1 MSEREAGETAYGGQS
16 GARPAQLALALAVS
30 AAALR
35 LIPLQWLHPLNWDE
49 LEFFRATRWIAEG
62 KVPFRDFWEHHAP
75 LMWYVFAPFAA
86 FIESEGVA
94 AVIALRWAQ
103 IPVWI
108 LTFWFTN
115 LWMKGAGVGAF
126 ARWAAMGLAFSSSM
140 LMIPAVEFRI
150 EALGCALFMGG
161 LLLAQRNRMFMAG
174 VALCLAVWANLR
186 LAPVVVVTAL
196 LLPMLR
202 PDERRWRVNR
212 GAFGIMAGGAAAT
225 LLCLAYFLWTGSIR
239 ELYEQL
245 WADNR
250 AERYAAPVAWGFL
263 HRLLIPF
270 GVRLLAGDRAFD
282 LAGIDLGGAF
292 VLLLGV
298 AGLLG
303 VLRRRLSPDWMFVIA
318 VLQVS
323 NLLFVA
329 WMKFIYNYHL
339 VLLVVMMVPLIG
351 WLIDRAIQSTSGS
364 RHRLVVSGVFMILG
378 LAWCGN
384 AFASVF
390 RGKEM
395 DRAYQDLVMR
405 EVHARTAEGDVVW
418 SGIPWAL
425 YREPAY
431 RFWFLPELTRQ
442 LVRHQHAEPYTLD
455 AIYLDPPAAVV
466 FDHNALVWIGTVQRE
481 LAPFFVRHYIPVWR
495 NLWMPAMNGLLWP
508 GRDREWLVPRD
519 GDYYVFTSREITQHL
534 WFRDPLLVA
543 RRHDVKAAQFTL
555 SLPAPTVPV
564 GIEWF
569 VDGELVESNPR
580 IPLRRGQRL
589 RAEHRGA
596 EPFGLILYAG
606 ADRVLFRQP
615 PPGITL
621 DGETARITHIPRIG
635 ARIEP

>member
-1 MSEREAGETAYGGQS
+1 MSENVADETAS
-16 GARPAQLALALAVS
+16 SVRESARLIYLAMVLAVS

-62 KVPFRDFWEHHAP
+62 KVPFRDFWEHHTP
-75 LMWYVFAPFAA
+75 LMWYLFAPFAA
-86 FIESEGVA
+86 LIETEGVT

-103 IPVWI
+103 IPVWVF
-108 LTFWFTN
+108 TFWCLN

-126 ARWAAMGLAFSSSM
+126 ARWAAMALALSSSM
-140 LMIPAVEFRI
+140 LMIPAVEYRI
-150 EALGCALFMGG
+150 ESLGCALFMAG
-161 LLLAQRNRMFMAG
+161 LLLAQRRRMFLAG
-174 VALCLAVWANLR
+174 GVLCLAVWANLR
-186 LAPVVVVTAL
+186 LAPVVVVAAL
-196 LLPMLR
+196 LLPMLM
-202 PDERRWRVNR
+202 PDERRWRANR
-212 GAFGIMAGGAAAT
+212 VALRVMAGGAVVT

-292 VLLLGV
+292 VLLIGV
-298 AGLLG
+298 VGLLG
-303 VLRRRLSPDWMFVIA
+303 VLRRRLNPDWIFVIA

-351 WLIDRAIQSTSGS
+351 WLIDRTIHSASES
-364 RHRLVVSGVFMILG
+364 RQRLVVSGIFMILG

-384 AFASVF
+384 VFASVF

-395 DRAYQDLVMR
+395 DRAYQDLIMR
-405 EVHARTAEGDVVW
+405 EVHARTGEGEVVW
-418 SGIPWAL
+418 SGIPLAL
-425 YREPAY
+425 HREPAY

-442 LVRHQHAEPYTLD
+442 LVRQQHAEPYHLD
-455 AIYLDPPAAVV
+455 AIHLNPPVAVV

-481 LAPFFVRHYIPVWR
+481 LAPFFIRHYIPVWR
-495 NLWMPAMNGLLWP
+495 NLWMPGMNGLLWP

-519 GDYYVFTSREITQHL
+519 GDYAVFTSPEITQHL

-543 RRHDVKAAQFTL
+543 RRHDLAAMQFTL
-555 SLPAPTVPV
+555 SLPAPSAPL

-569 VDGELVESNPR
+569 VDGEPIASNPR
-580 IPLRRGQRL
+580 ISLRRGQRL
-589 RAEHRGA
+589 RAEHRGT
-596 EPFGLILYAG
+596 EPFGIILYAG

-615 PPGITL
+615 SAGVTL
-621 DGETARITHIPRIG
+621 DGETLRVTHFPRIG